1 MLMNALKNSLNKM
14 KFILGV
20 IFLTCFC
27 SYGIEIDTNAKNSMQ
42 KAKES
47 LSKAEELLN
56 TIPSDSEQYKYIV
69 NLIKKAKD
77 DWDIAL
83 DAYNQLI
90 DAQKELSDTDNID
103 LGNAFESVAKISAQ
117 VASVH
122 ADAVTLALS
131 YIELVAND
139 KTAGL
144 EKVKNSIDELSKIK
158 DTVIKNKNY
167 VEAIIVNQFTDSDG
181 DGYSDAAEVKGQSD
195 PNNVNS
201 TPSETVRNSDI
212 VVEQDIK
219 VLEQAMNSIVSVS
232 STLTELNT
240 DLVNTLVLSDI
251 NDLSV
256 VEDISSNI
264 DNIQTLQSGAND
276 RFISLL
282 GVVSDSTP
290 DAGEDLL
297 NSQQDLSTLI
307 NVAADVSN
315 SIAEGED
322 ISALDDIDVTFD
334 VLTESAIQDESDDS
348 MVNIYTDIGQSSG
361 YQETMNT
368 LHDIFR
374 DSSTTV
380 DGGGFGE
387 NNATPE

>member
-1 MLMNALKNSLNKM
+1 MNVLKTSLNKI

-20 IFLTCFC
+20 IFLICFC
-27 SYGIEIDTNAKNSMQ
+27 SYGIEIDTYAKNSMQ

-83 DAYNQLI
+83 NAYTQLI
-90 DAQKELSDTDNID
+90 DAQKELSNTDNID
-103 LGNAFESVAKISAQ
+103 LGKAFESVAKISAQ

-158 DTVIKNKNY
+158 DAVIKNKNY

-181 DGYSDAAEVKGQSD
+181 DGYSDAAEIKGQSD

-201 TPSETVRNSDI
+201 TPTETVRNSDI

-219 VLEQAMNSIVSVS
+219 VLEQAMSSIVSVS
-232 STLTELNT
+232 SALTELNT

-276 RFISLL
+276 RFDSLL
-282 GVVSDSTP
+282 DVVSDSTL
-290 DAGEDLL
+290 DTSEDLL
-297 NSQQDLSTLI
+297 NSQQELSTLI

-322 ISALDDIDVTFD
+322 ISALDDINVTFD
-334 VLTESAIQDESDDS
+334 VLTESAIEDESDDS
-348 MVNIYTDIGQSSG
+348 IVNIYTDIGQSSG

>member
-1 MLMNALKNSLNKM
+1 MNALKNSLNKI
-14 KFILGV
+14 KFILAV
-20 IFLTCFC
+20 IFLNCFC
-27 SYGIEIDTNAKNSMQ
+27 SYGIEIETSAKNSMQ

-90 DAQKELSDTDNID
+90 DAQKELSNTDNID
-103 LGNAFESVAKISAQ
+103 LGKAFESVAKISAQ

-181 DGYSDAAEVKGQSD
+181 DGYSDAAEIKGQSD

-201 TPSETVRNSDI
+201 TPTETVRNSDI

-219 VLEQAMNSIVSVS
+219 VLEQAMSSIVTVS
-232 STLTELNT
+232 SALTELNT

-276 RFISLL
+276 RFDSLL
-282 GVVSDSTP
+282 GVVSDSTL
-290 DAGEDLL
+290 DASEDLL
-297 NSQQDLSTLI
+297 NSQQELSTLI

-334 VLTESAIQDESDDS
+334 VLTESAIEDESDDS
-348 MVNIYTDIGQSSG
+348 IVNIYTDIGQSSG

>member
-1 MLMNALKNSLNKM
+1 MNVLKNSLNKI

-27 SYGIEIDTNAKNSMQ
+27 SYGIEIDTYAKNSMQ

-83 DAYNQLI
+83 NAYTQLI
-90 DAQKELSDTDNID
+90 DAQKELSNTDNID
-103 LGNAFESVAKISAQ
+103 LGKAFESVAKISAQ

-181 DGYSDAAEVKGQSD
+181 DGYSDAAEIKGQSD

-201 TPSETVRNSDI
+201 TPTETVRNSDI

-232 STLTELNT
+232 SAITELNT

-276 RFISLL
+276 RFVSLL
-282 GVVSDSTP
+282 DVVSDSTL
-290 DAGEDLL
+290 DANEDLL

-322 ISALDDIDVTFD
+322 ISALDDINVTFD
-334 VLTESAIQDESDDS
+334 VLTESAIEDESDDS
-348 MVNIYTDIGQSSG
+348 IVNIYTDIGQSSG

>member
-1 MLMNALKNSLNKM
+1 M
-14 KFILGV
+14 
-20 IFLTCFC
+20 
-27 SYGIEIDTNAKNSMQ
+27 SYQ
-42 KAKES
+42 R
-47 LSKAEELLN
+47 L
-56 TIPSDSEQYKYIV
+56 
-69 NLIKKAKD
+69 
-77 DWDIAL
+77 
-83 DAYNQLI
+83 
-90 DAQKELSDTDNID
+90 
-103 LGNAFESVAKISAQ
+103 
-117 VASVH
+117 
-122 ADAVTLALS
+122 
-131 YIELVAND
+131 
-139 KTAGL
+139 
-144 EKVKNSIDELSKIK
+144 K

-181 DGYSDAAEVKGQSD
+181 DGYSDAAEIKGQSD

-201 TPSETVRNSDI
+201 TPTETVRNSDI

-219 VLEQAMNSIVSVS
+219 VLEQAMSSIVSVS
-232 STLTELNT
+232 SALTELNT
-240 DLVNTLVLSDI
+240 DLVNTLVSSDI

-276 RFISLL
+276 RFDQLD
-282 GVVSDSTP
+282 VVSDSTL
-290 DAGEDLL
+290 DASEDLL

-322 ISALDDIDVTFD
+322 ISALDDINVTFD
-334 VLTESAIQDESDDS
+334 VLTESAIDDESDDS
-348 MVNIYTDIGQSSG
+348 IVNIYTDIGQSSG

>member
-1 MLMNALKNSLNKM
+1 MNVLKTSLNKI

-20 IFLTCFC
+20 IFLICFC
-27 SYGIEIDTNAKNSMQ
+27 SYGIEIDTYAKNSMQ

-83 DAYNQLI
+83 NAYAQLI
-90 DAQKELSDTDNID
+90 DAQKELSNTDNID

-181 DGYSDAAEVKGQSD
+181 DGYSDAAEIKGQSD

-201 TPSETVRNSDI
+201 TPTETVRNSDI

-219 VLEQAMNSIVSVS
+219 VLEQAMSSIVSVS
-232 STLTELNT
+232 SALTELNT

-276 RFISLL
+276 RFDSLL
-282 GVVSDSTP
+282 DVVSDSTL
-290 DAGEDLL
+290 DASEDLL
-297 NSQQDLSTLI
+297 NSQQELSTLI

-322 ISALDDIDVTFD
+322 ISALDDINVTFD
-334 VLTESAIQDESDDS
+334 VLTESAIEDESDGS
-348 MVNIYTDIGQSSG
+348 IVNIYTDIGQSSG

>member
-1 MLMNALKNSLNKM
+1 MNALKNSLDKI

-27 SYGIEIDTNAKNSMQ
+27 SYGIEIEISAKNSMQ

-90 DAQKELSDTDNID
+90 DAQKELSNTDNID
-103 LGNAFESVAKISAQ
+103 LGKAFESVAKISAQ

-181 DGYSDAAEVKGQSD
+181 DGYSDAAEIKGQSD

-201 TPSETVRNSDI
+201 TPTETVRNSDI

-219 VLEQAMNSIVSVS
+219 VLEQAMSSIVTVS
-232 STLTELNT
+232 SALTELNT

-276 RFISLL
+276 RFDSLL
-282 GVVSDSTP
+282 DVVSDSTL
-290 DAGEDLL
+290 DTSEDLL
-297 NSQQDLSTLI
+297 NSQQELSTLI

-334 VLTESAIQDESDDS
+334 VLTESAIEDESDDS
-348 MVNIYTDIGQSSG
+348 IVNIYTDIGQSSG